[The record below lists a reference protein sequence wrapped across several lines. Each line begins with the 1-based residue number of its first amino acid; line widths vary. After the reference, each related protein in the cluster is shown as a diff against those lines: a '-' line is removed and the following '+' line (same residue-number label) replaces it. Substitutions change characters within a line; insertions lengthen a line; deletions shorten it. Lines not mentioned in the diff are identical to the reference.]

1 MKNKQ
6 KNIFIVL
13 TLLVLTIIGV
23 ITINKVKSSRVSDFE
38 VHSEIIEEVIP
49 PPSSYRNR
57 QHLDIKKYIQPK
69 MHENNLNQ
77 NNFRFFFKNVETNAY
92 YYYNCDDIFTAA

>member
-57 QHLDIKKYIQPK
+57 
-69 MHENNLNQ
+69 
-77 NNFRFFFKNVETNAY
+77 
-92 YYYNCDDIFTAA
+92 